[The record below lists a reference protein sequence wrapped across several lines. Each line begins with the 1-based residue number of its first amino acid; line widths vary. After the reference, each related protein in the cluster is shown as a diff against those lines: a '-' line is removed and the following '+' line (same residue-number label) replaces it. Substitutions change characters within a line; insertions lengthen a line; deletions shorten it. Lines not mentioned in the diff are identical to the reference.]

1 MINTDYMKILITGGA
16 GFIGAALA
24 GAMAARGDHVVIVDN
39 FNDYYDP
46 QLKRDRLSAMLCDQP
61 YTLYKADIRDSK
73 KMLRIFTKEQP
84 DSVMHLAAMAGVR
97 NSISDPLLY
106 EETNVRGTLN
116 LLEAARRTGVTNFVY
131 ASSSSV
137 YGANTKQPF
146 SESDMTDAPMCPYAA
161 TKKATELLAY
171 TYTSLYSIPT
181 TGLRFFTVYGPWGR
195 PDMGVFKFVANIVD
209 GKTIDIYNNG
219 NMRRNFTYIDDIVSG
234 IITCID
240 ATLPGAN
247 IMNIGGDRDEALMDY
262 IAAVEKHANKRAKKN
277 MMPMQQGDV
286 QSTVADIR
294 KLRKLGWKPT
304 TRIDKGV
311 QNFVAWYQSYYH
323 TPQRTRRTTTRRTK
337 H

>member
-1 MINTDYMKILITGGA
+1 
-16 GFIGAALA
+16 
-24 GAMAARGDHVVIVDN
+24 
-39 FNDYYDP
+39 
-46 QLKRDRLSAMLCDQP
+46 
-61 YTLYKADIRDSK
+61 
-73 KMLRIFTKEQP
+73 
-84 DSVMHLAAMAGVR
+84 
-97 NSISDPLLY
+97 
-106 EETNVRGTLN
+106 
-116 LLEAARRTGVTNFVY
+116 
-131 ASSSSV
+131 
-137 YGANTKQPF
+137 
-146 SESDMTDAPMCPYAA
+146 MCPYAA
-161 TKKATELLAY
+161 TKKRRNF
-171 TYTSLYSIPT
+171 SLIHIHPSIAFPQ
-181 TGLRFFTVYGPWGR
+181 LVYDFSLYGPWGR

-240 ATLPGAN
+240 ATLPSAN

-323 TPQRTRRTTTRRTK
+323 TTAYTAYHHTPHKALTACRVHECCHCVIHNQILHANRRRQIHRFQMPTPTERHIHLPMRKRTASAINDYCIIRLSLRTCAP
-337 H
+337 